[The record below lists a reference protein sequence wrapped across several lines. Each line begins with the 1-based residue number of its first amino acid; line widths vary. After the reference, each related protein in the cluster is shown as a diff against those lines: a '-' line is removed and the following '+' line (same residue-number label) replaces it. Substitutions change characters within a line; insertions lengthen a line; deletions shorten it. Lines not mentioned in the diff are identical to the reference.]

1 VLNNYK
7 LSNEGVGM
15 GAVIVHITAGSVAL
29 VSGYAALYAAKGA
42 SIHRRIGMVFVYS
55 MLTMC
60 TMGGILAIAHNAAPS
75 INLPAALITGSMV
88 ITGLTTVRP
97 VSSVTRGLDLFAT
110 LVTLSVGLVNITYA
124 VQAFANGGTRD
135 GIPAFPFVLFGT
147 AGILA
152 TIGDVRIMRSGPL
165 RGTRRVAR
173 HLWRMSFALLVA
185 ALSFF
190 IGQAKVIPKP
200 IRIMPLLAMPLLAVI
215 VTMFYWMWRV
225 RVRHSLRNLTQT
237 HTA

>member
-1 VLNNYK
+1 M
-7 LSNEGVGM
+7 GVP
-15 GAVIVHITAGSVAL
+15 VIIHITAGSVAL

-60 TMGGILAIAHNAAPS
+60 TMGGVLAIAHNAAPG

-97 VSSVTRGLDLFAT
+97 VSSVTRSLDLFAS

-147 AGILA
+147 AGMLA
-152 TIGDVRIMRSGPL
+152 TVGDVRIMRSGPL

-200 IRIMPLLAMPLLAVI
+200 IRIMPLLATPLLAVI
-215 VTMFYWMWRV
+215 AAMFYWLWRV
-225 RVRHSLRNLTQT
+225 RIRNSLRGLTQNL
-237 HTA
+237 AA

>member
-1 VLNNYK
+1 
-7 LSNEGVGM
+7 
-15 GAVIVHITAGSVAL
+15 
-29 VSGYAALYAAKGA
+29 
-42 SIHRRIGMVFVYS
+42 

>member
-1 VLNNYK
+1 
-7 LSNEGVGM
+7 
-15 GAVIVHITAGSVAL
+15 
-29 VSGYAALYAAKGA
+29 
-42 SIHRRIGMVFVYS
+42 MVFVYS

-60 TMGGILAIAHNAAPS
+60 TMGGILAIAHNAAPG

-97 VSSVTRGLDLFAT
+97 VSSVTRGIDLFAT

-124 VQAFANGGTRD
+124 VQALANGGTRN

-147 AGILA
+147 VGILA

-165 RGTRRVAR
+165 VGTRRVAR

-200 IRIMPLLAMPLLAVI
+200 IRIMPLLATPLLAVI
-215 VTMFYWMWRV
+215 ATMFYWLWRV
-225 RVRHSLRNLTQT
+225 RMRNSLRGLIQNRTG
-237 HTA
+237 

>member
-1 VLNNYK
+1 M
-7 LSNEGVGM
+7 GVP
-15 GAVIVHITAGSVAL
+15 VIIHITAGSVAL
-29 VSGYAALYAAKGA
+29 VSGYAALYATKGA

-60 TMGGILAIAHNAAPS
+60 TMGGILAIAHNAAPG

-97 VSSVTRGLDLFAT
+97 VSSVTRGIDLFAT

-124 VQAFANGGTRD
+124 VQALANGGTRN

-147 AGILA
+147 VGILA

-165 RGTRRVAR
+165 VGTRRVAR

-200 IRIMPLLAMPLLAVI
+200 IRIMPLLATPLLAVI
-215 VTMFYWMWRV
+215 ATMFYWLWRV
-225 RVRHSLRNLTQT
+225 RMRNSLRGLIQNRTG
-237 HTA
+237 

>member
-1 VLNNYK
+1 
-7 LSNEGVGM
+7 M
-15 GAVIVHITAGSVAL
+15 GAPVIVHITAGSVAL
-29 VSGYAALYAAKGA
+29 LSGYVTLYATKGA
-42 SIHRRIGMVFVYS
+42 SVHRRIGMVFVYA

-60 TMGGILAIAHNAAPS
+60 TMGGILAIAHNAAPG
-75 INLPAALITGSMV
+75 INVPAALITGAMV

-97 VSSVTRGLDLFAT
+97 VTAFTRSIDLFAT
-110 LVTLSVGLVNITYA
+110 LLTLSVGLVNARYA
-124 VQAFANGGTRD
+124 IEAFANGGSRD

-147 AGILA
+147 AGLLA

-165 RGTRRVAR
+165 RGARRVAR

-200 IRIMPLLAMPLLAVI
+200 IRIMPLLAIPLLAVI
-215 VTMFYWMWRV
+215 VTMFYWLWRV
-225 RVRHSLRNLTQT
+225 RIRHSLRGLIQTQT
-237 HTA
+237 IEAA

>member
-1 VLNNYK
+1 M
-7 LSNEGVGM
+7 GVP
-15 GAVIVHITAGSVAL
+15 VIIHITAGSVAL

-60 TMGGILAIAHNAAPS
+60 TMGGVLAIAHNAAPG

-97 VSSVTRGLDLFAT
+97 VSSVTRSLDLFAT

-147 AGILA
+147 AGMLA
-152 TIGDVRIMRSGPL
+152 TVGDVRIMRSGPL

-200 IRIMPLLAMPLLAVI
+200 IRIMPLLATPLLAVI
-215 VTMFYWMWRV
+215 AAMFYWLWRV
-225 RVRHSLRNLTQT
+225 RIRNSLRGLTQNL
-237 HTA
+237 AA